1 MKSAFEVIFK
11 TIKREDLF
19 ITSKI
24 LNNEKALPEND
35 IKKALEEM
43 GLDYLDLVL
52 IHWPYGPNPIHVIWR
67 NLEKCVELGY
77 TKSIGVSNF
86 NVQVL
91 HDILTYC

>member
-52 IHWPYGPNPIHVIWR
+52 IH
-67 NLEKCVELGY
+67 
-77 TKSIGVSNF
+77 
-86 NVQVL
+86 
-91 HDILTYC
+91 